1 MEEILKYLRKT
12 LGQDIQMHVVPVNE
26 LDKLPSYLRGN
37 FKLSKLSYMGIRF
50 LLAVAVSGV
59 TAPTP
64 QLTRQLQKL
73 KEVFGL
79 VTVLVVDHIRPALR
93 NSLTN
98 RKVNFIVPGKQL
110 FLPELMIDLEE
121 KYKIQTV
128 MRKLLPSAQ
137 VILLYWVLRRH
148 KQMELLTFK
157 QLAKEL
163 KYTTMG
169 IGTAVS
175 NLLNLGLCNVVGKRD
190 KRLEFN
196 LNRREL
202 WNQAQPFLITPV
214 KKVIREGPVP
224 TMCMM
229 FKSNISALAEY
240 TNINEGYEQYYA
252 VETKAYMKEIKNK
265 LVEKNNVLTE
275 TQHLELWKYD
285 PAILVDV
292 HLSPHA
298 IDPLSLYLTLRGDK
312 DERINKAINEL
323 LGGIR
328 W

>member
-1 MEEILKYLRKT
+1 MEELLKYMRKT
-12 LGQDIQMHVVPVNE
+12 LGQDIQTDVVPMYE

-37 FKLSKLSYMGIRF
+37 FKLSKLNYMGIKC
-50 LLAVAVSGV
+50 LLAEATSGD
-59 TAPTP
+59 TIPTP

-73 KEVFGL
+73 KEAFGL
-79 VTVLVVDHIRPALR
+79 VTVLVIDHIRPTLR

-98 RKVNFIVPGKQL
+98 RKINFIVPGKQL

-121 KYKIQTV
+121 KYKIQPV
-128 MRKLLPSAQ
+128 KRKLLPSAQ
-137 VILLYWVLRRH
+137 VILLYWILRRNEG
-148 KQMELLTFK
+148 MERSTFK
-157 QLAKEL
+157 QLSGKL
-163 KYTTMG
+163 KYTTMA

-175 NLLNLGLCNVVGKRD
+175 NLLYLGLCKVVGKRD
-190 KRLEFN
+190 KRLEFQ

-202 WNQAQPFLITPV
+202 WNQAQPFLMTPV

-224 TMCMM
+224 RTRIM
-229 FKSNISALAEY
+229 FKANISALAEY
-240 TNINEGYEQYYA
+240 TNINEGNEQYYA
-252 VETKAYMKEIKNK
+252 VEAKAYMNETKNK
-265 LVEKNNVLTE
+265 AVGTNNVLTE

-285 PAILVDV
+285 PEILADMQS
-292 HLSPHA
+292 SPHA

-323 LGGIR
+323 LGEIQ